1 MNRIH
6 MHRGKTILLVLWTIV
21 AVGCSRPAVSDREGG
36 NNEPP
41 RIASVDVVEATPQEA
56 TIAPGESGE
65 LVVPIKIANGYHV
78 NANPPS
84 FSYLKATE
92 LEIPPANGISVE
104 FITYPAPLVKKFSFA
119 EKELAVY
126 EGEAVLRARLKADKS
141 AQTGKHNLSA
151 KLRVQAC
158 DDKVCYA
165 PGVLDLLVPVNIK

>member
-1 MNRIH
+1 
-6 MHRGKTILLVLWTIV
+6 MHCGKTILLVLCAIAV
-21 AVGCSRPAVSDREGG
+21 ACSRPAVSDRAAG
-36 NNEPP
+36 NDEPP
-41 RIASVDVVEATPQEA
+41 RIASVDVVEATPQET

-65 LVVPIKIANGYHV
+65 LVVPVKIANGYHV

-104 FITYPAPLVKKFSFA
+104 FITYPAPLSKKFSFA

-126 EGEAVLRARLKADKS
+126 EGEAVLKARLKADKS
-141 AQTGKHNLSA
+141 AQSGKHNLSA

-165 PGVLDLLVPVNIK
+165 PGVIDLLVPVNIK